1 MNFELLAAV
10 DNIIELNE
18 RLIAMTKQRDGFEAK
33 LRTELR
39 GHQDSELWRGDAG
52 LIAATMRFVDA
63 VEKLTEQRDR
73 MRKRI
78 AQLED
83 ELAKTCNKVEEL
95 AEIGLDQMDKERSII
110 SKLSDYKN
118 QRDRLGMA
126 LQKLADC
133 DWVITL
139 PDRMDA
145 VRAIAN
151 EALQSLTPTQP
162 EPK

>member
-39 GHQDSELWRGDAG
+39 GHPDSELWGDAG
-52 LIAATMRFVDA
+52 LIAATMRCVDA

-95 AEIGLDQMDKERSII
+95 AEIDLDQMDKERSII

>member
-18 RLIAMTKQRDGFEAK
+18 RLIAMTKQRDM
-33 LRTELR
+33 L
-39 GHQDSELWRGDAG
+39 
-52 LIAATMRFVDA
+52 
-63 VEKLTEQRDR
+63 
-73 MRKRI
+73 RKRI

-151 EALQSLTPTQP
+151 EALQSLTPNQTEQT
-162 EPK
+162 K